1 MKGFFILAL
10 VSSFSLSAA
19 AAEWK
24 QVAETTACDEKLQ
37 ILGKE
42 GEKYVLL
49 VHGTKK
55 TKLFSA
61 DGSVFREN
69 ALKTTEFTA
78 PGDVSYTFTQ
88 PSYVEAN
95 PPKII
100 VNEANEKRRCRMNL
114 TR

>member
-1 MKGFFILAL
+1 MKLFLTLAI
-10 VSSFSLSAA
+10 VSHLSFAAA

-24 QVAETTACDEKLQ
+24 KVAETTACSEKIE
-37 ILGKE
+37 ILGRE

-49 VHGTKK
+49 VRGTEN
-55 TKLFSA
+55 TKLFSV

-78 PGDVSYTFTQ
+78 SGDVSYTFTQ

-95 PPKII
+95 PPKI
-100 VNEANEKRRCRMNL
+100 VAKNAVQNRRCRMSL